1 MQGIVYLDPKVGTE
15 NCLKL
20 QIAFPQILG
29 LIPLAY
35 ANLQNFLNVP
45 IISRAQIFLNK
56 LFCKSN
62 SANISG
68 VPVH

>member
-1 MQGIVYLDPKVGTE
+1 MQGIVYLEPKVGTK
-15 NCLKL
+15 NCFKVANS
-20 QIAFPQILG
+20 ISANSW

-35 ANLQNFLNVP
+35 ANPQNVP
-45 IISRAQIFLNK
+45 ITSRAQIFLNK

-62 SANISG
+62 SANVSG